1 VRLLLIVVSL
11 LVVAWKGVFMN
22 SANANSTETFEFI
35 NALRAFPTSFDPM
48 ESDWSGNQDL
58 ARMIYLTPIELSAD
72 DKLTSTLLEKY
83 VFNPKTKEIEFVVR
97 QGLKFSDGTP
107 ITADDVAFA
116 IARVAFTLD
125 NFPIVSEIKGLSEW
139 KIKKDA
145 LLSLPVGLVVDGH
158 RVFLKLNKSPQHPL
172 FRFLA
177 PQFSVIPK
185 SAVDL
190 ATNKLKTN
198 QPPTSGHY
206 VIKEM
211 RDPEVHYELRQLVAS
226 RAGAKMPNRI
236 VMRYVTPQ
244 DFERKALS
252 KIDDR
257 TVVMSSNLRYSPDL
271 YVQMRNNSEFRYLQ
285 STDIGILV
293 LNPKSEIFRDPLCRR
308 IFAETFRDHLHKS
321 SLAQFGV
328 EGSLFT
334 KVLPGYVSENKLAQ
348 GSSISEKE
356 RELCM
361 ARFRST
367 PVTWFKRPWGS
378 GETYHTVL
386 EKSGSAL
393 GIKQTSIENHEGGAL
408 KAFAENKIDGMFLFT
423 GFWATDTAGDLK
435 MLFTPNLWYPGFLDN
450 LTHDKAIAKMILN
463 LEKETDSVKRKAL
476 FESLNAYIYNDATMS
491 VFSHPKTFFM
501 YAKKNQFIPPPV
513 GMMEPAPWQLFQL

>member
-1 VRLLLIVVSL
+1 MRQLIIVFSL
-11 LVVAWKGVFMN
+11 LVVAWKGFFMN
-22 SANANSTETFEFI
+22 TANAKSNDTFEFI

-83 VFNPKTKEIEFVVR
+83 VFNAKAKEIEFIVNR
-97 QGLKFSDGTP
+97 GLQFSDGTP

-125 NFPIVSEIKGLSEW
+125 NFPIVSEIKGLPEW
-139 KIKKDA
+139 KKKKDA
-145 LLSLPVGLVVDGH
+145 LLSLPAGLVVDGQ
-158 RVFLKLNKSPQHPL
+158 RIVLKLNKPPQHPL

-190 ATNKLKTN
+190 STNKLKVK

-206 VIKEM
+206 IIKEM
-211 RDPEVHYELRQLVAS
+211 REPEVHYELRQTS
-226 RAGAKMPNRI
+226 GAPTAAKLPRRI

-244 DFERKALS
+244 DFEGKALA
-252 KIDDR
+252 KLDDQ
-257 TVVMSSNLRYSPDL
+257 TVVMSSNLRYSSEM
-271 YVQMRNNSEFRYLQ
+271 YIQMRNNSEFRYLQ

-293 LNPKSEIFRDPLCRR
+293 LNPKSEIFRDALCRR
-308 IFAETFRDHLHKS
+308 IFAETFRSSLHKS

-328 EGSLFT
+328 EASLFT
-334 KVLPGYVSENKLAQ
+334 KVLSGYLSEKKLSEAAA
-348 GSSISEKE
+348 ISEKE
-356 RELCM
+356 REQCM
-361 ARFRST
+361 ARFRAT

-378 GETYHTVL
+378 SENYHTIL
-386 EKSGSAL
+386 EKTGSEL
-393 GIKQTSIENHEGGAL
+393 GIKQTSIENYHGGAL

-423 GFWATDTAGDLK
+423 GFWAADTAGDLK

-450 LTHDKAIAKMILN
+450 LTHDDAVAKMISS
-463 LEKETDSVKRKAL
+463 LEKETDNGRRKAL
-476 FESLNAYIYNDATMS
+476 FEALNTYIYNDATMS

-501 YAKKNQFIPPPV
+501 YAKKNRFIPPPV